1 MDTHSGK
8 YGETTEGSVK
18 DTLAFVDFI
27 KEMKVFIKQTID
39 NIHILFFVRILSFNQ
54 LLFLVI
60 YYLVLSHC

>member
-39 NIHILFFVRILSFNQ
+39 NIHILFLSESSHSTS
-54 LLFLVI
+54 
-60 YYLVLSHC
+60 YYSS